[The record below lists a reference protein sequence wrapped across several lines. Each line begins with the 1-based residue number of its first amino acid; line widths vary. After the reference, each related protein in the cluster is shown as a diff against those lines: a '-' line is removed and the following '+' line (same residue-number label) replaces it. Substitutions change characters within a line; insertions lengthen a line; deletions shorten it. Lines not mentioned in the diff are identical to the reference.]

1 MASNQPE
8 HLAGNS
14 GARATRIVLASVLAL
29 AVLILAACIQE
40 NTVQVEC
47 EDGGEHWTEYRLFLG
62 RSANGVEVV
71 SDDEWVAFLA
81 DTVTPRFPAGLSV
94 IDVAGQWQTDEGIV
108 ERERTKMLW
117 VLAPPGTEALDLM
130 NEVSS
135 EYKRQFSQDAV
146 LRVITQACVAFK

>member
-1 MASNQPE
+1 M
-8 HLAGNS
+8 
-14 GARATRIVLASVLAL
+14 
-29 AVLILAACIQE
+29 
-40 NTVQVEC
+40 QVEC

-62 RSANGVEVV
+62 RSADGVEVV

-81 DTVTPRFPAGLSV
+81 DTVTPGFPAGLSV

-108 ERERTKMLW
+108 EQERTKMLW
-117 VLAPPGTEALDLM
+117 VLAPPGTEALDLL